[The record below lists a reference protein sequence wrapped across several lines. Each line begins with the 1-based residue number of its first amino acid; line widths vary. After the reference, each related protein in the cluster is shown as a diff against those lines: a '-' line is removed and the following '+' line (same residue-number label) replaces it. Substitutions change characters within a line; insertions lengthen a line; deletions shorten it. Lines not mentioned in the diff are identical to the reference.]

1 MLDIGFGE
9 LLLLMVLGL
18 VVLGP
23 DRLPQFAAQA
33 ARFMR
38 QLRGQV
44 ADAKASFT
52 EVAAIDPET
61 LRDIRDLDP
70 RRVLRGVD
78 EPAGPA
84 RREPPLDPDTT

>member
-9 LLLLMVLGL
+9 LLLLGVIGL

-38 QLRGQV
+38 QLRRQV
-44 ADAKASFT
+44 ADAKSSIT
-52 EVAAIDPET
+52 EVAAIDEET
-61 LRDIRDLDP
+61 LRDIRDLNP
-70 RRVLRGVD
+70 RRVLQGVD
-78 EPAGPA
+78 EPAKPK
-84 RREPPLDPDTT
+84 RQPSLDPDTT